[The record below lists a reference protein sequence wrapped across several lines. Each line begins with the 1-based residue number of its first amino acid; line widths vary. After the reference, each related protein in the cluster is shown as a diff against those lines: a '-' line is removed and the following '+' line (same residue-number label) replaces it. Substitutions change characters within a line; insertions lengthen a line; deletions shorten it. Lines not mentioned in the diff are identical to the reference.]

1 MKKKDEKAI
10 ETAAPEPAV
19 QKWTTQAACGK
30 AAALVGRLMLPGS
43 LHALG
48 QEAALTLLRVATY
61 DKSQVLF
68 AHRMIDTLRGCSD
81 VTEHDDVIDQ
91 MLALIKP
98 IEEEVDAEYQ
108 AAEAERA
115 ARAQPMKAVTGP
127 DGKLRRVPADTLMQ
141 QDPATGEVKPAEPPQ
156 KAPALLALAQ
166 DLGCEADGQAV
177 VLAVRLLL
185 EEKRRTA
192 QHLDAVVETASI
204 VGRNAR
210 LVELPDV
217 PHRGKRLKWKQPTKI
232 GVVKAG
238 EWIAFSGELAKRLDL
253 EQIATAQGE
262 SYAIEVALNKIST
275 IYGSGMALNDLLELA
290 DE

>member
-10 ETAAPEPAV
+10 ETAAAAPAPGIEPTV
-19 QKWTTQAACGK
+19 RKWTTQAACGK
-30 AAALVGRLMLPGS
+30 AAALVSRLMLPGA

-81 VTEHDDVIDQ
+81 ATEHDDVIDQ

-98 IEEEVDAEYQ
+98 IEEEVEAEYQ

-115 ARAQPMKAVTGP
+115 TKKASATP
-127 DGKLRRVPADTLMQ
+127 MQ

-156 KAPALLALAQ
+156 KAPALLALAK